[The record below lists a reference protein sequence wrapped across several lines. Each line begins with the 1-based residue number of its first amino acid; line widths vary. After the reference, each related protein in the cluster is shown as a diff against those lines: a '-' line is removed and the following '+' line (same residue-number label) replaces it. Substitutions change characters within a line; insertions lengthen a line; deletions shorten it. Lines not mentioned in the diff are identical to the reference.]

1 MSNRRDILKR
11 TLALGVS
18 AAYGIHATRGLA
30 ACGGAGARSVRSIA
44 RRDDTVLRLGGMG
57 FGYHMSCGRD
67 GRQYVVVNDGA
78 GWANNPSAFYNSRL
92 WTVTGDVRNAAFAD
106 VSGYPDLSEVAHP
119 NEAPRYFG
127 SGVLAARG
135 RLYHFLSTLDRAE
148 DRPRR
153 WTGAKLI
160 YSDDN
165 GHTWCNQNGTSP
177 VVWDNWNS
185 QSRESL
191 AFFQE
196 PDGCFSLLSILQMGR
211 DYAAN
216 RDGYAYVYAPNGSVD
231 GRMNELV
238 MFRVPIGEMLHRPAY
253 EFFGG
258 IAANGSARW
267 VKDIE
272 ARAIVHTFPRGWVN
286 STNLFAGDLVVES
299 WLPSVVYNEPLGL
312 YMMTSS
318 GIGCAPDGTEFGKPS
333 YLGFWVSSTP
343 WGPWRQVHEETAWT
357 PKGDPESRAYSPRIA
372 PGWIAA
378 DGKSLWLVWSDIKG
392 IRSFALD
399 ESQLTAALEKADGP
413 SGRGVVLLDF
423 LRRYMPGLAFNVQR
437 VDLIR

>member
-1 MSNRRDILKR
+1 MSWD
-11 TLALGVS
+11 S
-18 AAYGIHATRGLA
+18 E
-30 ACGGAGARSVRSIA
+30 
-44 RRDDTVLRLGGMG
+44 
-57 FGYHMSCGRD
+57 
-67 GRQYVVVNDGA
+67 GRQVVVVNDGA
-78 GWANNPSAFYNSRL
+78 GWADKPTAFYNSRL
-92 WTVTGDVRNAAFAD
+92 WTISGDVRNAAFAD
-106 VSGYPDLSEVAHP
+106 MSGYPDLSEVAHP

-127 SGVLAARG
+127 SGVLAVRG

-153 WTGAKLI
+153 WTGSKLI

-165 GHTWCNQNGTSP
+165 GRTWRNQNGASP
-177 VVWDNWNS
+177 VVWEDWNA
-185 QSRESL
+185 QSRERL

-196 PDGCFSLLSILQMGR
+196 PDGCFSLLSFLQMGR
-211 DYAAN
+211 DYGAN
-216 RDGYAYVYAPNGSVD
+216 RDGYIYVYGLNGSVD

-238 MFRVPIGEMLHRPAY
+238 MLRVPIGEMLNRRAY
-253 EFFGG
+253 EYFGG
-258 IAANGSARW
+258 IAGNGSARW

-272 ARAIVHTFPRGWVN
+272 ARAAVHTFPRGWVN

-312 YMMTSS
+312 YMMASS

-357 PKGDPESRAYSPRIA
+357 PKGDPAACAYSPRIA
-372 PGWIAA
+372 PKWIAA
-378 DGKSLWLVWSDIKG
+378 DGKSFWLVWSDIKG

-399 ESQLTAALEKADGP
+399 ESQLTAALGKAEGP
-413 SGRGVVLLDF
+413 QGRGAVLLDF

-437 VDLIR
+437 VDLILS